1 MAKKGK
7 QYLYNALSGSVLT
20 FILILLVGVASFGLG
35 RLSAVDSPFSP
46 LYNRIALIEEQSI
59 ALALGGKFV
68 ASKNGSAYYFP
79 WCSGVERI
87 NTSNM
92 IWFDSREKAEKAGYA
107 PAKNCKGLQE
117 N

>member
-35 RLSAVDSPFSP
+35 RLSAVDSSFTPVLRRVP
-46 LYNRIALIEEQSI
+46 TEGQSI

-87 NTSNM
+87 NASNM
-92 IWFDSREKAEKAGYA
+92 IWFDSSEKAEKAGYA